1 MIDFRNYNTHQQR
14 LSTMRPS
21 YNLQQTAENIK
32 MQQEYK
38 KALRLQN
45 LTFGMNEKNIE
56 LNRENAI
63 LLNHLVDISRGKRS
77 SVHGPATQKRRVV
90 AS

>member
-1 MIDFRNYNTHQQR
+1 
-14 LSTMRPS
+14 MRPS
-21 YNLQQTAENIK
+21 YNLQQTAENIR
-32 MQQEYK
+32 MQQEYT

-56 LNRENAI
+56 LYRENAI

-77 SVHGPATQKRRVV
+77 SVHGPATKKRVV